1 MTGPVGDPM
10 PHDGLSPEAE
20 AFMRTVGAAS
30 NLPMFV
36 QNVRA
41 IGQMASNLESRVALL
56 EKAIMQDVA
65 LAAKVLKIANA
76 MTGTPGGDASNR
88 QQITSVKQAIMLLG
102 YDRVHYLSSAT
113 SVFGQLEQ
121 DAPAVRDLLVESV
134 ITANHGL
141 QLSLAA
147 GWAKPELAYLCGL
160 FRRLGEV
167 LVACYRPQQYLTW
180 LERSQREKSPRE
192 GDEAA
197 VFSFTFEE
205 VGVALARR
213 WGMPPDVARTMRPYR
228 GLSDGDHTLH
238 LITQCSAEVTR
249 AQFGAGSLDNEE
261 ALAALRADWAHRLSL
276 SVQEIAD
283 LQEAVMQ
290 EAGPTLRAMRVDV
303 DIWVRERRDVQAA
316 ARIRREQHAAGA
328 GDSTGEAAT
337 LARLGEE
344 LQSRDDDTVTEA
356 RLRAAVRALVER
368 RRDATVANDV
378 GLVTQATLRA
388 AHETGFERGVLGIST
403 EDFKFV
409 RGRVGFG
416 NGSTELVR
424 NFVVRPSATVGPVG
438 AALQSRTDLF
448 VQLMGADAKLYGRDR
463 LIREF
468 NPSQFVLLPLVLED
482 RLLGCLYFDSVHES
496 IEATDTARRLMQHL
510 RDQLVAAFARH
521 RAAASGPTE
530 GAGD

>member
-1 MTGPVGDPM
+1 MTGSDGDTM
-10 PHDGLSPEAE
+10 PHDSLSPEAE
-20 AFMRTVGAAS
+20 AFVRAVGAAS

-41 IGQMASNLESRVALL
+41 IGQMASNLDARVALL
-56 EKAIMQDVA
+56 EKAIVQDVT
-65 LAAKVLKIANA
+65 LTAKVLKIANA
-76 MTGTPGGDASNR
+76 LTGSPGGDPSSR

-102 YDRVHYLSSAT
+102 YDRVHYLSSAS
-113 SVFGQLEQ
+113 SVFRQIEQ
-121 DAPAVRDLLVESV
+121 DSPAVNDLLVESV
-134 ITANHGL
+134 LTATHGL

-167 LVACYRPQQYLTW
+167 LVACYRPQHYLLW
-180 LERSQREKSPRE
+180 LERSRSEQTPRE

-197 VFSFTFEE
+197 VFAFTFEE

-228 GLSDGDHTLH
+228 GVADGDATLH
-238 LITQCSAEVTR
+238 MITQCSAEVTR
-249 AQFGAGSLDNEE
+249 AQFGAVSSGSDE

-276 SVQEIAD
+276 SVQEITD
-283 LQEAVMQ
+283 LQEVVMQ

-303 DIWVRERRDVQAA
+303 DTWVRGRRDLQDV
-316 ARIRREQHAAGA
+316 ARVRREQHTAGA
-328 GDSTGEAAT
+328 GDSDLDAEG
-337 LARLGEE
+337 LVRLGEE
-344 LQSRDDDTVTEA
+344 LMSREDDTVTEA
-356 RLRAAVRALVER
+356 RLRAAVLALVER
-368 RRDATVANDV
+368 RQDTAAPNDV

-388 AHETGFERGVLGIST
+388 AHEAGFERGVLAISS

-416 NGSTELVR
+416 QGSTELVR
-424 NFVVRPSATVGPVG
+424 SFVARPSATFGPVG

-448 VQLMGADAKLYGRDR
+448 VQLTGADGKLYGRDR
-463 LIREF
+463 LVREF

-482 RLLGCLYFDSVHES
+482 RLLGCLYFDSIHES
-496 IEATDTARRLMQHL
+496 IEATDTSRRLMQHL

-521 RAAASGPTE
+521 RASTGGPTAAN
-530 GAGD
+530 GA